1 MEVDMRKRKPTF
13 IRFIETL
20 NEWSGYISG
29 LAILVSTVIIVYEV
43 MMRYFFGR
51 PAIWQIEISMYLLLF
66 TAFVGSSY
74 GLKHGAHVGI
84 DLIVGKLASR
94 VQKKMRIFTSL
105 LCIALTIFVGWRA
118 GLLWLEAYEQGWRAE
133 SLISTPLSIPYIA
146 LPLGMLLI
154 TLQFIVLIY
163 EDWTSLKTNTKRE
176 NTPVSE
182 AQSVRKETIK
192 TS

>member
-1 MEVDMRKRKPTF
+1 MQEAVRKRKPVV

-29 LAILVSTVIIVYEV
+29 LAILASTIIIVYEV
-43 MMRYFFGR
+43 MMRYFFGQ
-51 PAIWQIEISMYLLLF
+51 PAIWQVEISMYLLLF

-84 DLIVGKLASR
+84 DLIVGKLTPR

-105 LCIALTIFVGWRA
+105 LCMALTIFVGWRA
-118 GLLWLEAYEQGWRAE
+118 SLLWLEAYEQGWRAE

-163 EDWTSLKTNTKRE
+163 EDWTLLKAHQKNASI
-176 NTPVSE
+176 SE
-182 AQSVRKETIK
+182 IPSGQKETIK